1 VGTPA
6 ILFDVDGT
14 LVDTN
19 YLHTLAWWRAFG
31 DAGHQVAMVRVHRLI
46 GMGSSRLV
54 TEILGHPDDD
64 LADAHSRHY
73 QRLKGEITPLP
84 GGRELLEAVSDRG
97 VTVVLAT
104 SAERHDVEDLMRA
117 LQVVDSIDHVIH
129 SADVDRAKPDGDIF
143 AAGLAAAGCPP
154 DRALVL
160 GDTVWD
166 VIAAKKVGVT
176 SVGVETGG
184 NCPAD
189 LEEAGALGIY
199 RDPAH
204 LLEELDASPLGRL
217 IAGA

>member
-1 VGTPA
+1 MSPPA

-31 DAGHQVAMVRVHRLI
+31 DAGHRVPMVRVHRLI

-54 TEILGHPDDD
+54 TEILGHPDDE
-64 LADAHSRHY
+64 LADAHRRHY

-104 SAERHDVEDLMRA
+104 SAEQHDVDDLLRA
-117 LQVVDSIDHVIH
+117 LQVVDRIDHVIH
-129 SADVDRAKPDGDIF
+129 SADVERAKPDGDIF
-143 AAGLAAAGCPP
+143 AAALDAAGCPP
-154 DRALVL
+154 EKALVL

-166 VIAAKKVGVT
+166 VVAAQQVGVV
-176 SVGVETGG
+176 SVAVETGG
-184 NCPAD
+184 NCAAD
-189 LEEAGALGIY
+189 LEAAGAVGIY

-204 LLEELDASPLGRL
+204 LLDELDKDPLRRL